1 MEYIGTIFTI
11 VFFAIIIINIIIKL
25 KSAEG
30 SGLQERLNRGLAE
43 LLNKNSAGG
52 DYDTDQVKIY
62 DENGNEIN
70 FGVEPEPVNSGF
82 DDVVIY
88 DEDGNIMSPNLTS
101 TPPPPPVKK
110 AKQPIIKASTEVET
124 IEEMGE
130 SEIEPETDAEMYRE
144 FISSNGGSAIVI
156 QEILSKPLALR

>member
-11 VFFAIIIINIIIKL
+11 VFFAIIIINIIVKL

-30 SGLQERLNRGLAE
+30 SGLQEKLNRGIAE
-43 LLNKNSAGG
+43 LIRKNSAGG
-52 DYDTDQVKIY
+52 DYNTDEVKIY

-70 FGVEPEPVNSGF
+70 FGAEPEPEPMGSGF
-82 DDVVIY
+82 NDVVIY
-88 DEDGNIMSPNLTS
+88 DEDGNIMSPNLTP
-101 TPPPPPVKK
+101 TPPPVIK
-110 AKQPIIKASTEVET
+110 AKQPKIKSSTVKVMEEVDET
-124 IEEMGE
+124 GTGT
-130 SEIEPETDAEMYRE
+130 ETDAEMYRD